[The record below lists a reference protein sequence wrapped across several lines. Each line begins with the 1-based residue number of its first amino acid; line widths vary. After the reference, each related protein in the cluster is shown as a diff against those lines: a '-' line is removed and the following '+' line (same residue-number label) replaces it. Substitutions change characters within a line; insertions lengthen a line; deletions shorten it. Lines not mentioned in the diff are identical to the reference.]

1 MKKNHLGIIFFIGVI
16 GLLYFTIQYFDI
28 FHTMPIV
35 SLNDLSATQYKE
47 RTDIS
52 YIKNIEYGKVV
63 SKEKKVDT
71 TTLGEKKIVLIIE
84 NNYGKTREYQFFV
97 NVKNKE

>member
-1 MKKNHLGIIFFIGVI
+1 MSFV
-16 GLLYFTIQYFDI
+16 IQYFDI

-35 SLNDLSATQYKE
+35 SLNDLTASQYDE
-47 RTDIS
+47 RTDVS
-52 YIKNIEYGKVV
+52 YVKSIKYGKVV

-71 TTLGEKKIVLIIE
+71 TTTGEKKIVLIIE

-97 NVKNKE
+97 KVKRKE